1 MFIKLRKWKNFYGGI
16 CNPEAFCQKLYWN
29 NKFST
34 DTFQIYWQIRNSYGE
49 SQGTMTWCLGHW
61 STILGV
67 PGSKPVSGLM
77 VNSAF
82 HPSED
87 DQMSKEN
94 LLGVSGFKT
103 CPLGSWNLF
112 MKRGFHSSFFFFT
125 IATS

>member
-1 MFIKLRKWKNFYGGI
+1 
-16 CNPEAFCQKLYWN
+16 
-29 NKFST
+29 
-34 DTFQIYWQIRNSYGE
+34 
-49 SQGTMTWCLGHW
+49 MTWCLGHW

-94 LLGVSGFKT
+94 LVGVSGFKT
-103 CPLGSWNLF
+103 CPLGS
-112 MKRGFHSSFFFFT
+112 
-125 IATS
+125 